1 MGTSDEQAL
10 ARAIAAIS
18 HSDPLIKLLQQV
30 RLGRMTPTDAGL
42 RAITE
47 SWLGAYEKA
56 LATDGL
62 TRSGLC
68 RLDPT
73 PRLTVLVAAGVLT
86 NEHPGVTSLKAAYHR
101 AVARTV
107 SE

>member
-1 MGTSDEQAL
+1 M

-18 HSDPLIKLLQQV
+18 HSDPLIKLLHQV
-30 RLGRMTPTDAGL
+30 QLGRMKTTDPGL

-62 TRSGLC
+62 SRFCL
-68 RLDPT
+68 RRIDPT
-73 PRLTVLVAAGVLT
+73 PRLAVLIDAGVLT
-86 NEHPGVTSLKAAYHR
+86 QEHPGVTSLKAAYDR
-101 AVARTV
+101 AVGLTT

>member
-1 MGTSDEQAL
+1 MSDEQAL
-10 ARAIAAIS
+10 ARAIAGIS

-30 RLGRMTPTDAGL
+30 RLGRMKPTDAGL

-56 LATDGL
+56 LTTDGL
-62 TRSGLC
+62 TRSSLR

-73 PRLTVLVAAGVLT
+73 PRLTVLIDAGVLT
-86 NEHPGVTSLKAAYHR
+86 NEHPGVMSLKAAYDR
-101 AVARTV
+101 VAAQAL

>member
-1 MGTSDEQAL
+1 M
-10 ARAIAAIS
+10 
-18 HSDPLIKLLQQV
+18 K
-30 RLGRMTPTDAGL
+30 PTDMGL

-56 LATDGL
+56 LATEGL
-62 TRSGLC
+62 TRCSLR

-73 PRLTVLVAAGVLT
+73 PRLAVLIDAGVLT
-86 NEHPGVTSLKAAYHR
+86 NEHPGVLSLNAAYDR
-101 AVARTV
+101 AVTHAV